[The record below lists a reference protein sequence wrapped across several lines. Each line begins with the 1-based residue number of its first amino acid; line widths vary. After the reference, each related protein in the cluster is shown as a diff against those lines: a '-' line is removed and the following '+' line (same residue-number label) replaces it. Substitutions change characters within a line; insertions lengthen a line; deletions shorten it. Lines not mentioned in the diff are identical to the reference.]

1 VLVNDLTTGCS
12 ATGFFVIEDATEEFR
27 LQVSASAVPVDLCY
41 IDNGVLEARVINQTG
56 TFQFDWTGPNGFTAT
71 GSSIPNVLPGT
82 YTVIATDPAQTYCMS
97 LTETVVVKDLRL
109 DPIVTIFEDNPLI
122 NCDITNPNGQLSAFG
137 NDKVGGFDFEWFIGA
152 DDSGTVTN
160 TNNIYSGLTT
170 GTYTVRVTDQFTQC
184 IATEQGEIT
193 DGTIIPPT
201 PEAFTLKDQTSC
213 VFPNGEVAASVGG
226 NIIDY
231 LFNWYDG
238 TSVGSNPDSVGANYT
253 NVDIGDYTVTAIDIV
268 TGCISEPRTTPVVD
282 ERILP
287 TFTYRIKPANCE
299 VSNGF
304 IELVFDDAFDVK
316 DVSWTDD
323 TGFEIDKNTNLY
335 DRTAAEYS
343 VTVTTFLGCET
354 TGSATIPTEITNY
367 NGVSANGDGN
377 NDGFVIDCIT
387 LFPNNN
393 VKIFNRAGVKVYD
406 MDGYDNNDIIFSGEG
421 INGIYLAGENLP
433 DGTYFYIIDK
443 GDGSRPT
450 TGYLELI
457 R

>member
-1 VLVNDLTTGCS
+1 
-12 ATGFFVIEDATEEFR
+12 
-27 LQVSASAVPVDLCY
+27 
-41 IDNGVLEARVINQTG
+41 
-56 TFQFDWTGPNGFTAT
+56 
-71 GSSIPNVLPGT
+71 
-82 YTVIATDPAQTYCMS
+82 MS

-354 TGSATIPTEITNY
+354 TGSATIPTEITSY
-367 NGVSANGDGN
+367 NGISANGDGD

-433 DGTYFYIIDK
+433 DGTYFYIIDI
-443 GDGSRPT
+443 GDGSRPS